1 MMQQGTGY
9 QQQPAPYQQ
18 PPPSGPGISY
28 LHLIYIGI
36 IILFISGIIVSIN
49 YVSDDADT
57 HDVINMLG
65 LAINEVGLG
74 ILSLGLVMGAFKD
87 ESLHHWIR
95 VSMIIAMAF
104 ILAYVHYY

>member
-9 QQQPAPYQQ
+9 QQQPASYQP

-36 IILFISGIIVSIN
+36 IVLLISGVIFSMN
-49 YVSDDADT
+49 YVSDDQDT
-57 HDVINMLG
+57 DEVIYMVG
-65 LAINEVGLG
+65 LALNEVGLG

-87 ESLHHWIR
+87 ENLHHWIR
-95 VSMIIAMAF
+95 VAMIIAMAF
-104 ILAYVHYY
+104 LVAYVHYY